1 MADGRVALVTGG
13 AGGIGRAT
21 CARLA
26 ADGWVVAVA
35 DLNGD
40 AAGTV
45 AAGLGAKHRGYR
57 ADVRDETAVAALFAA
72 VEAQLGPVT
81 ALVCHAGGT
90 PYTPDYHPRIAEL
103 ALDEWLN
110 AEALN
115 SRSAFLCVRE
125 FLRHRGRKPVA
136 DGRIV
141 LTASQAAHQGGG
153 PAGVAYGA
161 FKAAVIGLMKHAA
174 VEGARLGITCN
185 AIAPGAVDT
194 TALSTTNAPPVIE
207 AMKLRVPVRRIG
219 KPEEMAA
226 TVAFLVSPGA
236 SYVNGA
242 TIDVNGGGLMR

>member
-26 ADGWVVAVA
+26 ADGWIVAVA
-35 DLNGD
+35 DLNVDG
-40 AAGTV
+40 ARAV
-45 AAGLGAKHRGYR
+45 AETLGAKHRFH
-57 ADVRDETAVAALFAA
+57 ATDVRDEAQVAKLFDA
-72 VEAQLGPVT
+72 VETELGPVA

-90 PYTPDYHPRIAEL
+90 PYTPDHHPSIAEL
-103 ALDEWLN
+103 SLDEWLQG
-110 AEALN
+110 EALN

-125 FLRHRGRKPVA
+125 YLRCRARNPVA

-153 PAGVAYGA
+153 PTGVAYGA
-161 FKAAVIGLMKHAA
+161 FKAAVIGLMKTAA
-174 VEGARLGITCN
+174 AETGRLGITCN

-194 TALSTTNAPPVIE
+194 AALSTTNDAATIDM
-207 AMKLRVPVRRIG
+207 MKRRVPLRRIAQ
-219 KPEEMAA
+219 PEEIAA

-236 SYVNGA
+236 SYISGA